1 MYVHTYIHTHTH
13 TYRLYKGLMSH
24 RRVFSRI
31 WVGCVLMALENEGWR
46 MQGSLAILAF
56 RVCRR
61 VRCFQKLPL
70 LLDFVL
76 DVRFHVGSS

>member
-1 MYVHTYIHTHTH
+1 
-13 TYRLYKGLMSH
+13 
-24 RRVFSRI
+24 
-31 WVGCVLMALENEGWR
+31 

-76 DVRFHVGSS
+76 DVRFMWGVLSSNLQEFHVSPTSAKHRL

>member
-1 MYVHTYIHTHTH
+1 
-13 TYRLYKGLMSH
+13 
-24 RRVFSRI
+24 
-31 WVGCVLMALENEGWR
+31 MALENEGWR